1 MNKSFIRYV
10 SLMTIGIE
18 SIFLIISGIVGLL
31 YKENVC
37 VAYFICAVIYG
48 IIGLINYKIKP
59 KTSEYSAKDGF
70 ACAALCWVVLSVF
83 GAIPLYITK
92 DIPNYIDAL
101 FEVVSGFTTTGAS
114 ILNNVESLSR
124 CSLFWRSFTHW
135 IGGMGILVFI
145 LAIVPM
151 AGGYGIHLLKAESTG
166 PTIGKVESKIGDTA
180 RILYQLYIGLT
191 LLMVVALLCA
201 RVNLFESFT
210 LAFATAGTGGF
221 AIYSNSIAG
230 YSSVVKII
238 IAVFALLFGVSFNI
252 YYLIYIKKIKDAFK
266 SEELKIYFGIVLIS
280 TILIFINII
289 GTYASVFGA
298 FVDSFFQVASIVTST
313 GFSTCDFDLWP
324 EFSKTILVI
333 LMFIGACAGSTGG
346 GLKVSRVAIMFK
358 DAINN
363 IRHYF
368 SPRTIKQ
375 IRFEGKNVEKEN
387 IESIKSYFVI
397 FALVFV
403 LSLIIISLN
412 GYDFTTNF
420 TGVLTCINNIGPGLN
435 KLGPTCNFGEFS
447 ALSKFVFMFD
457 MLAGRLEFI
466 PMLVVLSPF
475 IIRRK

>member
-1 MNKSFIRYV
+1 MNKSVIRYV
-10 SLMTIGIE
+10 SLMTLGIE
-18 SIFLIISGIVGLL
+18 AIFLIITSFVGLL
-31 YKENVC
+31 YKE
-37 VAYFICAVIYG
+37 ATYLPYLICGIVYG
-48 IIGLINYKIKP
+48 IIGLINLKCKP

-70 ACAALCWVVLSVF
+70 AIAAICWIVLSVF
-83 GAIPLYITK
+83 GSIPLYLSK
-92 DIPNYIDAL
+92 DIPNFVDAL
-101 FEVVSGFTTTGAS
+101 FETVSGFTTTGAS

-135 IGGMGILVFI
+135 LGGMGILVFI
-145 LAIVPM
+145 LAIIPM

-180 RILYQLYIGLT
+180 RILYRLYIGLT
-191 LLMVVALLCA
+191 LTMVIVLLLA
-201 RVNLFESFT
+201 RVNIYESFT

-221 AIYSNSIAG
+221 SIYADSIAS
-230 YSSVVKII
+230 YSSAVKII
-238 IAVFALLFGVSFNI
+238 IAIFALLFGVSFNV
-252 YYLIYIKKIKDAFK
+252 YYLIYIKRLKEAFK
-266 SEELKIYFGIVLIS
+266 SEELKIYFGIVLIA
-280 TILIFINII
+280 TILIFVNII
-289 GTYASVFGA
+289 GTYASIFGA

-313 GFSTCDFDLWP
+313 GFATCDFDLWP
-324 EFSKTILVI
+324 EFSKTILII

-346 GLKVSRVAIMFK
+346 GLKVSRVVIMFK

-375 IRFEGKNVEKEN
+375 IRFEGKSVEKEN
-387 IESIKSYFVI
+387 VESIKSYFII
-397 FALVFV
+397 FALVFF

-435 KLGPTCNFGEFS
+435 KLGPTCNFSEFS
-447 ALSKFVFMFD
+447 VLSKFVFMFD

-475 IIRRK
+475 IIRKK